1 VGEYAQMINE
11 EGWLEG
17 GIQCDL
23 TVIKCKNY
31 SHKTYY
37 VLPVK
42 PSPNLPNQ
50 TSVYLYPSICFFEG
64 TNLSLG
70 RGTSFPFQVYGSP
83 ELPDRGFS
91 FTPESVPGA
100 KNPPLLGVKCY
111 GTDLR
116 NAIKDR
122 LVPSP
127 MLNLD
132 LVIDAYRDYPDKD
145 KFFTAYFDVLAG
157 GPVLREQIQKGM
169 SAKEIRKTWKE
180 GLEKYSKIRKKYLL
194 YK

>member
-1 VGEYAQMINE
+1 MVNG
-11 EGWLEG
+11 EGWLKG
-17 GIQCDL
+17 GLRCDL

-31 SHKTYY
+31 DHKTYY
-37 VLPVK
+37 ILPVR

-64 TNLSLG
+64 TNISIG
-70 RGTSFPFQVYGSP
+70 RGTSFPFQIFGSP

-100 KNPPLLGVKCY
+100 KNPPLLGEKCF

-116 NAIKDR
+116 NAIDEKV
-122 LVPSP
+122 VPAP
-127 MLNLD
+127 KLNLD
-132 LVIDAYRDYPDKD
+132 WVIGAYHNFPEKD
-145 KFFTAYFDVLAG
+145 KFFTPYFDILAG
-157 GPVLREQIQKGM
+157 GPDIREMIIKGM
-169 SAKEIRKTWKE
+169 SSTQIRETWKDDLVKF
-180 GLEKYSKIRKKYLL
+180 GKIRKKYQL